1 MEDDSPDLEND
12 KKARVIHARVPEE
25 LDRELKRKAGRL
37 GMSVSNLVRN
47 VLQNA
52 FGLVED
58 IVTDGAAVAR
68 TARDPAP
75 VAPPSPPSPPAGPTG
90 PPVVLGWQTLLLNV
104 NALCVTCNAILPK
117 GTEAAIAVTDRG
129 IDRSFRC
136 LDCSRGGSP
145 S

>member
-1 MEDDSPDLEND
+1 MDQDNPDLDND

-58 IVTDGAAVAR
+58 IVVDSAAVAR

-75 VAPPSPPSPPAGPTG
+75 LGPQSTDAPAPGPRP
-90 PPVVLGWQTLLLNV
+90 PPVVLGWQTLFLNV
-104 NALCVTCNAILPK
+104 NALCITCNAILPK
-117 GTEAAIAVTDRG
+117 GTEAAIAVTDQG
-129 IDRSFRC
+129 VDRAFRC
-136 LDCSRGGSP
+136 LDCSRGGS
-145 S
+145 SS